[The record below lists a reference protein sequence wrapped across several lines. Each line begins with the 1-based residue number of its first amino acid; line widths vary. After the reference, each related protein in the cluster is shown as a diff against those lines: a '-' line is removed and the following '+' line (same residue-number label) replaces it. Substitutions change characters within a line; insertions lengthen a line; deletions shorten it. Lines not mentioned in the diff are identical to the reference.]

1 MNKILNRINMKNIQ
15 DLYEIQAITENGQ
28 IHLKDKFVV
37 IYKIDPAN
45 IVACDEQTKFKIYQ
59 AYMTFLRGLPD
70 TIQIMVS
77 REKADFEEQIKLYK
91 TRIKEI
97 NNEKLKFA
105 IQKYIEYL
113 EEISHVNKLYKT
125 SHYLITQDL
134 QPENIDEIVNM
145 FSNMQEFGIRVR
157 QVKSAQEVQN
167 ILKKYIT
174 REF

>member
-1 MNKILNRINMKNIQ
+1 MNKILNRINMKSIQ
-15 DLYEIQAITENGQ
+15 DLYEIQKITENGQ
-28 IHLKDKFVV
+28 VHLKDKFVV

-59 AYMTFLRGLPD
+59 AYITFLRGLPD
-70 TIQIMVS
+70 TFQIMVS

-91 TRIKEI
+91 TRLRQID
-97 NNEKLKFA
+97 NEKLKYA

-113 EEISHVNKLYKT
+113 EEISNLNKLYKT

-134 QPENIDEIVNM
+134 QTDKLDEIVNM
-145 FSNMQEFGIRVR
+145 FSNIQEFGIRVS
-157 QVKSAQEVQN
+157 QVKSEQEIKN
-167 ILKKYIT
+167 ILRKYIT